1 MEWRELWRLT
11 LSPGTGAPSP
21 VEPPPAPDEAFP
33 TTPEAGPD
41 PDAGVTERPR
51 FLFVVART
59 RLDLYL
65 TIRRRFLDDRAV
77 YVLLDR
83 REQGRRSKPSPV
95 YVPER
100 RRQPDR
106 RRPRDYWEDTAH
118 HPAVLIPLSPRQ
130 RDATDNAP
138 SPSAETPARDKE
150 PTMER
155 VLVDEARML
164 AWVQEGQHVL
174 QHVLPAVLDER
185 DTLRNQLDE
194 ATRRCKDL
202 QQENDG
208 LRAEVARASAVH
220 QQLEQNQAG
229 IADSVEQ
236 FLAQMRNVLEPM
248 RSLAERVRQT
258 SPRRDGA
265 DHAG

>member
-1 MEWRELWRLT
+1 MDWRDLWRLT
-11 LSPGTGAPSP
+11 LSPGTGNPPP
-21 VEPPPAPDEAFP
+21 VEPPPTPAAPP
-33 TTPEAGPD
+33 PVPEAGPD
-41 PDAGVTERPR
+41 PDESALERPR

-118 HPAVLIPLSPRQ
+118 HPAVLIPLLQRRQ
-130 RDATDNAP
+130 DATDNVP

-185 DTLRNQLDE
+185 DTLRSQLDE
-194 ATRRCKDL
+194 VARRCKEL

-208 LRAEVARASAVH
+208 LRADVARVSAAH
-220 QQLEQNQAG
+220 QQLEQGQAG

-236 FLAQMRNVLEPM
+236 FVRQVTSVLEPM

-258 SPRRDGA
+258 TPRRDCA

>member
-11 LSPGTGAPSP
+11 LSQGTSTPTPA
-21 VEPPPAPDEAFP
+21 EPPPAPDAP
-33 TTPEAGPD
+33 PPPVTATDPEGGA
-41 PDAGVTERPR
+41 AARPR

-59 RLDLYL
+59 RLDLFL

-83 REQGRRSKPSPV
+83 REQGRRSKPSPA
-95 YVPER
+95 YIPER

-118 HPAVLIPLSPRQ
+118 HPAVLIPLSQRRQ
-130 RDATDNAP
+130 DASDNAP
-138 SPSAETPARDKE
+138 PPSTEAPPRDKE

-164 AWVQEGQHVL
+164 AWVQEGQHVF

-208 LRAEVARASAVH
+208 LRAEVARVLAAH
-220 QQLEQNQAG
+220 RHLEQTQAG

-236 FLAQMRNVLEPM
+236 FLTQVTHVLEPM
-248 RSLAERVRQT
+248 RSLAERIRHA
-258 SPRRDGA
+258 SPRREDA
-265 DHAG
+265 DRAG

>member
-1 MEWRELWRLT
+1 MDWRELWRLT
-11 LSPGTGAPSP
+11 LSSAIVSSPP
-21 VEPPPAPDEAFP
+21 VEPPPAPDAP
-33 TTPEAGPD
+33 PPPPVAASNPD
-41 PDAGVTERPR
+41 EHGREPAR

-83 REQGRRSKPSPV
+83 REQGRRTRPSPV
-95 YVPER
+95 HVPER

-118 HPAVLIPLSPRQ
+118 HPAVLIPLSTRRQ
-130 RDATDNAP
+130 DASDNAP
-138 SPSAETPARDKE
+138 SLSDEATPRDKE

-164 AWVQEGQHVL
+164 TWIREGQHVF

-185 DTLRNQLDE
+185 DSLRNQLDE
-194 ATRRCKDL
+194 VARRCKEL
-202 QQENDG
+202 QQENAA
-208 LRAEVARASAVH
+208 LRAEVARVSAAH
-220 QQLEQNQAG
+220 RLLEEGQQA
-229 IADSVEQ
+229 IAENVEQ
-236 FLAQMRNVLEPM
+236 FVAQMRNVLEPM
-248 RSLAERVRQT
+248 RSLAERIRQT
-258 SPRRDGA
+258 GPRRDGP
-265 DHAG
+265 DQVG

>member
-1 MEWRELWRLT
+1 MDWRELWRLT
-11 LSPGTGAPSP
+11 LSPGTGTSI
-21 VEPPPAPDEAFP
+21 PPAPDAPAPLAP
-33 TTPEAGPD
+33 TPGPETTD
-41 PDAGVTERPR
+41 GVTERPR

-83 REQGRRSKPSPV
+83 REQARRGKPSPV
-95 YVPER
+95 HVPER

-118 HPAVLIPLSPRQ
+118 HPAVLIPLSQQRQ
-130 RDATDNAP
+130 VATDNAR
-138 SPSAETPARDKE
+138 SPSAETPPRGKE
-150 PTMER
+150 PMMER

-164 AWVQEGQHVL
+164 AWVQEGQNVL

-194 ATRRCKDL
+194 AARRCKDL

-208 LRAEVARASAVH
+208 LRAEIARVSAAH
-220 QQLEQNQAG
+220 QQLAQGQAG

-236 FLAQMRNVLEPM
+236 FLTQVTSVLEPM
-248 RSLAERVRQT
+248 RSLAERIRQPG
-258 SPRRDGA
+258 PRRDNA

>member
-1 MEWRELWRLT
+1 MDWRELWRLT
-11 LSPGTGAPSP
+11 LSSGTGTPPP
-21 VEPPPAPDEAFP
+21 VEPPPASEAP
-33 TTPEAGPD
+33 SAPLAGPGGD
-41 PDAGVTERPR
+41 GSAGERPR

-65 TIRRRFLDDRAV
+65 TIRRRFLDDRGV

-83 REQGRRSKPSPV
+83 REQGRRGKPSPV

-118 HPAVLIPLSPRQ
+118 HPAVLIPLSQRRQ
-130 RDATDNAP
+130 DASDNAP
-138 SPSAETPARDKE
+138 SPSAETTPRDKE

-164 AWVQEGQHVL
+164 TWIREGQHVF

-185 DTLRNQLDE
+185 DALRNQLDE
-194 ATRRCKDL
+194 AARRGKDL
-202 QQENDG
+202 QQEIDA
-208 LRAEVARASAVH
+208 LRAEIARLSAANR
-220 QQLEQNQAG
+220 QLEEGQVG
-229 IADSVEQ
+229 IAESVEQ
-236 FLAQMRNVLEPM
+236 FVSQMRNVLEPM
-248 RSLAERVRQT
+248 RSLAERIRQT
-258 SPRRDGA
+258 GPRREGG